1 MAKFKVG
8 DFVKHKRAKSK
19 HIVTHINSGE
29 FGNKISTTNPL
40 SFDAEFE
47 DDYELWEPELLE
59 IVWYLSL
66 HQEAALMRYVGRN
79 GNYYQ
84 CKDITGEAVFNCLH
98 IEPFIGLLPVRIQNK
113 LKDIKDGTNLSKNN

>member
-1 MAKFKVG
+1 MTKFEVG
-8 DFVKHKRAKSK
+8 DFVVHKIKRSK

-40 SFDAEFE
+40 SFDQEFE
-47 DDYELWEPELLE
+47 DDYELWEPELHE

-98 IEPFIGLLPVRIQNK
+98 IEPFIGQLPIKIQNK
-113 LKDIKDGTNLSKNN
+113 LK